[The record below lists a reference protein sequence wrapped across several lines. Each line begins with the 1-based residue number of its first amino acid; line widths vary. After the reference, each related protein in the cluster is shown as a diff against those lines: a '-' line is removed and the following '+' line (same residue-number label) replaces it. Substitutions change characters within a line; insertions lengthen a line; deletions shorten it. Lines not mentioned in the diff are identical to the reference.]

1 MTDTWV
7 PLASMATRDVTY
19 SAKSCFALSRCA
31 STLMAPR
38 MSIIFLSAA
47 LACCS
52 GFSEMAVAARAAPTT
67 TTITMAKPNV

>member
-1 MTDTWV
+1 M
-7 PLASMATRDVTY
+7 PTRDVTY
-19 SAKSCFALSRCA
+19 SAKSSFALSRWE

-47 LACCS
+47 LACCR
-52 GFSEMAVAARAAPTT
+52 GFSDIAVAARAAPTT

>member
-1 MTDTWV
+1 MDT
-7 PLASMATRDVTY
+7 REVTY
-19 SAKSCFALSRCA
+19 SAKSSFALSRWE

-47 LACCS
+47 FACWR

-67 TTITMAKPNV
+67 TTITMAKPKV